1 MLQCRIKQ
9 QTAQIIFVLLVVFSS
24 IRYENVAAQQNDGR
38 ISLSQ
43 GTVVGVTI

>member
-9 QTAQIIFVLLVVFSS
+9 QTAQITFILLAVFGTIVV
-24 IRYENVAAQQNDGR
+24 VAQQNDGR

-43 GTVVGVTI
+43 GTVVGVISFI